1 MKRYA
6 PLLPLALLLSCAST
20 ERPVVETP
28 TVSTMPTVQRAFDVP
43 ALLGMNADQIAK
55 PLISQSIRP
64 DHDRTP
70 RESSAGTTEA
80 LYTYWRDTTALE
92 VSYDPATLHVNS
104 YFIKTKSGRTS
115 DYTTLLKLANVSK
128 YDKRLRIEPIASAVS
143 PQQFTGVKLTPAE
156 PAPAN

>member
-1 MKRYA
+1 MRYVF
-6 PLLPLALLLSCAST
+6 LLPLALLLSCAST
-20 ERPVVETP
+20 DRPVVETP
-28 TVSTMPTVQRAFDVP
+28 AVTTVPAVQRAFDVP
-43 ALLGMNADQIAK
+43 ALLGMNADQIAR

-70 RESSAGTTEA
+70 RESSTGVTEA

-104 YFIKTKSGRTS
+104 YFIKTKSGLTS

-128 YDKRLRIEPIASAVS
+128 YDKRMSIEPIASVS
-143 PQQFTGVKLTPAE
+143 NPQLYTGVKLVPAQTTPV
-156 PAPAN
+156 N